1 MNSSTENS
9 INSNAYD
16 CVDNTSISVKSSEID
31 SNNIVKN
38 ANTTTI
44 EISDTN
50 DKMLLFKN
58 KQDILNLY
66 IKFNKR
72 QSKILKELNETK
84 KGYTVTD
91 FKLKLISDGEAID
104 LLTQMRLISN
114 NNS

>member
-1 MNSSTENS
+1 MNSATENS
-9 INSNAYD
+9 INSNNY
-16 CVDNTSISVKSSEID
+16 VDNTNISVKSSEID
-31 SNNIVKN
+31 SDNVVKN
-38 ANTTTI
+38 ANATTI

-50 DKMLLFKN
+50 NKMLLFKD

-66 IKFNKR
+66 IKFNKK

-84 KGYTVTD
+84 KGYTVND

-104 LLTQMRLISN
+104 LLTQMRLLAN